1 MVKQIQLNFPKAY
14 FSVSQ
19 SQLCFHVK
27 SEKVSGYG
35 SQTVVTR
42 LHPSL
47 ISSHV
52 ERDAP
57 LENILFF
64 PIFLPA

>member
-1 MVKQIQLNFPKAY
+1 MGRTEVRMVKQIQLNFPKAY

-47 ISSHV
+47 I
-52 ERDAP
+52 
-57 LENILFF
+57 
-64 PIFLPA
+64 